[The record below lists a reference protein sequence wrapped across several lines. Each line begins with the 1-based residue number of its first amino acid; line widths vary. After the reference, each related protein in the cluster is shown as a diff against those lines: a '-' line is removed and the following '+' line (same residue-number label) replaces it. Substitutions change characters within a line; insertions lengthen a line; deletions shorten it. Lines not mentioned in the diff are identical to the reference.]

1 MLHYHERNSV
11 IVRGRPLEESHAVT
25 IMMHGRNQST
35 DDSLALVARINDHN
49 FSYLVPAAK
58 GNTWYPY
65 GFMEPIEKNEPYLSY
80 ALAFYDSLLVELLA
94 RGFTRQQIVLAGFS
108 QGACLT
114 AEYAIRHADR
124 YGGILL
130 FTGGLI
136 GPLGTTWPYAGS
148 FAGTP
153 VFFGTSDVDSFVPL
167 SRVRESTTIFQQRGA
182 LVTERVYP
190 DMEHIVN
197 DDEIAFARTIL
208 QQISGSLTGYH
219 GENNV

>member
-1 MLHYHERNSV
+1 
-11 IVRGRPLEESHAVT
+11 
-25 IMMHGRNQST
+25 
-35 DDSLALVARINDHN
+35 
-49 FSYLVPAAK
+49 
-58 GNTWYPY
+58 
-65 GFMEPIEKNEPYLSY
+65 MEPIPKNEPYLSY
-80 ALAFYDSLLVELLA
+80 ALAVYDHLITELLA
-94 RGFTRQQIVLAGFS
+94 KGFSKRQIVLAGFS

-136 GPLGTTWPYAGS
+136 GPVGTTWPYPGS

-167 SRVRESTTIFQQRGA
+167 TRVQESAAIFQQRGA

-190 DMEHIVN
+190 GMEHIVN
-197 DDEIAFARTIL
+197 DDEIAFAHMLL
-208 QQISGSLTGYH
+208 QQVSG
-219 GENNV
+219 

>member
-1 MLHYHERNSV
+1 MNPHEGQPV
-11 IVRGRPLEESHAVT
+11 AMQGKPLAESPGVV
-25 IMMHGRNQST
+25 IMMHGRGRNT
-35 DDSLALVARINDHN
+35 DDILELANRIGNNN
-49 FSYLVPAAK
+49 FSYLAPAARD
-58 GNTWYPY
+58 GTWYPY
-65 GFMEPIEKNEPYLSY
+65 GFMEPIPKNEPYLSY
-80 ALAFYDSLLVELLA
+80 ALAVYDHLITELLA
-94 RGFTRQQIVLAGFS
+94 KGFSKRQIVLAGFS

-136 GPLGTTWPYAGS
+136 GPVGTTWPYPGS

-167 SRVRESTTIFQQRGA
+167 TRVQESAAIFQQRGA

-190 DMEHIVN
+190 GMEHIVN
-197 DDEIAFARTIL
+197 DDEIAFAHMLL
-208 QQISGSLTGYH
+208 QQVSG
-219 GENNV
+219 